1 MRNGRDTVLSACRF
15 GICCPPVTDG
25 QDHVTTQRE
34 EYMQASQTMV
44 AGIQETTTHEV
55 P

>member
-1 MRNGRDTVLSACRF
+1 MQVRYML
-15 GICCPPVTDG
+15 PPVTDG
-25 QDHVTTQRE
+25 QDQVTTQRE
-34 EYMQASQTMV
+34 EYMQASRDKA